1 MVLPS
6 AKNCATIAARDR
18 ERRGQR
24 TIAIRALQEGMM
36 RILLIATN
44 RHKQLNGRM
53 NAQPLPIG
61 LAYIAGYLDQ
71 NRHTV
76 KILDLMFS
84 DDNYLDEVEQTAR
97 AFQPELVGISIRNLS
112 NHSYLDPQWQ
122 LPITKAVIDRLRA
135 TIKAPIVCGGPAF
148 SILPKECFA
157 YVAPD
162 LGLVGDAGEAFAELA
177 DRLEGG
183 EPSYIDLPGIVY
195 RQGGEIIANNVSC
208 SSQFSRPPRLEDL
221 DMTKY
226 RQAGFGIG
234 VLTKL
239 GGFYYPS
246 AQASGQTEDGAWRVI
261 RPIAEVVREVKDL
274 EARFNLRKVFFID
287 NCFNTPLAHAKAL
300 CQALIDAD
308 LKAHWNTVLAPYD
321 CDAELIQLMKQAGCA
336 LVLLVGMGGERQAG
350 ATLEESF
357 QPLLETCRLCEAGG
371 LHYTISQTF
380 GEPGETKAT
389 VEQKVAFLRGLKPA
403 MANVRIGVS
412 ILPGTAVAAKALQEG
427 IIADEAELIRP
438 TFYLAPE
445 VRDWIVEYLK
455 AEAAQNPRWNL
466 L

>member
-1 MVLPS
+1 
-6 AKNCATIAARDR
+6 
-18 ERRGQR
+18 
-24 TIAIRALQEGMM
+24 MM

-44 RHKQLNGRM
+44 CHKQLNSRM

-71 NRHTV
+71 TRHTV
-76 KILDLMFS
+76 KMLDLMFS
-84 DDNYLDEVEQTAR
+84 GDDYLEEVEQTAL

-122 LPITKAVIDRLRA
+122 LPITKAVIERLRA
-135 TIKAPIVCGGPAF
+135 TTKAPIVCGGPAF
-148 SILPKECFA
+148 SILPKACFA

-162 LGLVGDAGEAFAELA
+162 LGLAGDAGETFAELV
-177 DRLEGG
+177 DRLQGG

-195 RQGGEIIANNVSC
+195 RHGGEIIANNASC
-208 SSQFSRPPRLEDL
+208 SSQFSRPPRLDDL

-239 GGFYYPS
+239 SGFYYPS
-246 AQASGQTEDGAWRVI
+246 ARFGVQAEDGAWRVI
-261 RPIAEVVREVKDL
+261 RPIAEVVSEVADL
-274 EARFNLRKVFFID
+274 RARFDLRKVFFID
-287 NCFNTPLAHAKAL
+287 NCFNIPLAHAKAL
-300 CQALIDAD
+300 CQALVEAD
-308 LKAHWNTVLAPYD
+308 LKVHWNTVLAPYG
-321 CDAELIQLMKQAGCA
+321 CDAELVQLMRQAGCA
-336 LVLLVGMGGERQAG
+336 LVLLVGIGREGRTGAG
-350 ATLEESF
+350 PDESL

-380 GEPGETKAT
+380 GEPGETRDT
-389 VEQKVAFLRGLKPA
+389 VERKVAFLRSLKPA

-412 ILPGTAVAAKALQEG
+412 ILPGTAVAAKAVAEG
-427 IIADEAELIRP
+427 IIVDEAELIRP
-438 TFYLAPE
+438 TFYLAAE
-445 VRDWIVEYLK
+445 VRDWIVDYLK

-466 L
+466 M

>member
-1 MVLPS
+1 
-6 AKNCATIAARDR
+6 
-18 ERRGQR
+18 
-24 TIAIRALQEGMM
+24 M

-44 RHKQLNGRM
+44 RHKQLNSRM

-61 LAYIAGYLDQ
+61 LAYIAGHLDPT
-71 NRHTV
+71 RHTV
-76 KILDLMFS
+76 KMLDLMFA
-84 DDNYLDEVEQTAR
+84 DDHYLDEVEQTAL

-122 LPITKAVIDRLRA
+122 LPITKAVIERLRA

-162 LGLVGDAGEAFAELA
+162 LGLFGDAGETFAELA
-177 DRLEGG
+177 DRLQSG
-183 EPSYIDLPGIVY
+183 ESSHIDLPGIVY
-195 RQGGEIIANNVSC
+195 RQGDEIIANNAAC

-239 GGFYYPS
+239 GGYYYPS
-246 AQASGQTEDGAWRVI
+246 APSGAQTEDGAWRVI

-274 EARFNLRKVFFID
+274 EARFDLRKVFFID
-287 NCFNTPLAHAKAL
+287 NCFNIPLAHAKSL
-300 CQALIDAD
+300 CQALIDAH
-308 LKAHWNTVLAPYD
+308 LKIHWNTVLAPYG

-336 LVLLVGMGGERQAG
+336 LVLLGGMGREGGSG
-350 ATLEESF
+350 ADLDEAL
-357 QPLLETCRLCEAGG
+357 QPLLETCRLCEQGD
-371 LHYTISQTF
+371 LHYTITQAF
-380 GEPGETKAT
+380 GGPGETRAS
-389 VEQKVAFLRGLKPA
+389 VQQKVAFLRSLKPA

-412 ILPGTAVAAKALQEG
+412 ILPGTAVAAKALEEG
-427 IIADEAELIRP
+427 LITDEAALIRP
-438 TFYLAPE
+438 TFYLAAE
-445 VRDWIVEYLK
+445 VRDWIVEYLT

-466 L
+466 V